1 MSNFKGK
8 TALITG
14 ASSGM
19 GADFA
24 RQLAAE
30 GCNLIL
36 VARRIGHLEAL
47 RAEIQLRHPVQ
58 IQLLA
63 RDLSTVEAGA
73 ELFEETE
80 ALELQVD
87 ILVNNAGCG
96 QSGNFLDVDDQREQ
110 DMLMLNI
117 FTLTRLSK
125 LYGQQMAA
133 RGSGH
138 ILLVAS
144 VAAFQPMPTLAAYGA
159 SKAYVLS
166 LGEAMAF
173 ELKDRGV
180 VVTTL
185 CPGGVLTEFPAAA
198 GQQLSAM
205 HERGMMQ
212 SPDVVAEALK
222 ALHKGEP
229 LVVPGLMNQVSV
241 FANRLMPRKLAPR
254 VINLIMASTMPT

>member
-1 MSNFKGK
+1 MSIFAGK
-8 TALITG
+8 TALVTG

-30 GCNLIL
+30 GCHLIL
-36 VARRIGHLEAL
+36 VARRFERMDAL
-47 RAEIQLRHPVQ
+47 RKEIQGKYPTRV
-58 IQLLA
+58 QLLA
-63 RDLSTVEAGA
+63 RDLSTVGAGA
-73 ELFEETE
+73 ELYEETE
-80 ALELQVD
+80 ALGLQVD
-87 ILVNNAGCG
+87 ILINNAGSG
-96 QSGNFLDVDDQREQ
+96 QSGHFLEVDDQREQ

-117 FTLTRLSK
+117 FTLTQLSK
-125 LYGQQMAA
+125 LYGRQMTA

-173 ELKDRGV
+173 ELKERGV
-180 VVTTL
+180 TVTTL
-185 CPGGVLTEFPAAA
+185 CPGGVLTEFPEMA
-198 GQQLSAM
+198 GQKLSPM

-212 SPDVVAEALK
+212 SPDVVAAALK
-222 ALHKGEP
+222 ALRRGEP
-229 LVVPGLMNQVSV
+229 LVVPGLMNQAGV
-241 FANRLMPRKLAPR
+241 FANRLLPRKLAPR
-254 VINLIMASTMPT
+254 LINLIMASTSPT

>member
-1 MSNFKGK
+1 
-8 TALITG
+8 
-14 ASSGM
+14 
-19 GADFA
+19 
-24 RQLAAE
+24 
-30 GCNLIL
+30 
-36 VARRIGHLEAL
+36 
-47 RAEIQLRHPVQ
+47 
-58 IQLLA
+58 
-63 RDLSTVEAGA
+63 
-73 ELFEETE
+73 
-80 ALELQVD
+80 LQVD